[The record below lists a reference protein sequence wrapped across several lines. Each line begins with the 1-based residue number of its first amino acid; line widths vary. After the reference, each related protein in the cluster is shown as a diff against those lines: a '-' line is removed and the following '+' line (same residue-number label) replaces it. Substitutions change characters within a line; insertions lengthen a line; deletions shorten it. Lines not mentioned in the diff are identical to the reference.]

1 MGGANVVDFT
11 DPANPVE
18 MAFSDIAP
26 PGPAGS
32 DHWSAYW
39 YGGPKLGGDS
49 LTLDASDGVHDPA
62 AVAAAGRGFDVF
74 RVDGL
79 STDVSFDHLNP
90 QTQESVIGG

>member
-1 MGGANVVDFT
+1 MGGAIVVDFT

-18 MAFSDIAP
+18 VAFYDIAP

-49 LTLDASDGVHDPA
+49 LTLYASDGVHDPA
-62 AVAAAGRGFDVF
+62 AVRQPVGA
-74 RVDGL
+74 
-79 STDVSFDHLNP
+79 STCSTSMACLP
-90 QTQESVIGG
+90 G

>member
-1 MGGANVVDFT
+1 MVDFT

-18 MAFSDIAP
+18 VAFYDIAP

-49 LTLDASDGVHDPA
+49 LTLYASDGVHDPA
-62 AVAAAGRGFDVF
+62 AVRQPVGA
-74 RVDGL
+74 
-79 STDVSFDHLNP
+79 STCSASMACLP
-90 QTQESVIGG
+90 G